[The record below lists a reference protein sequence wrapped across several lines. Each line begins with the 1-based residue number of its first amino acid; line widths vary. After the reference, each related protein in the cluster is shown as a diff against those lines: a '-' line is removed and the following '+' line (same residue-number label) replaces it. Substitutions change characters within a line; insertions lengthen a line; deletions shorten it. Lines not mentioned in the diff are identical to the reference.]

1 MHTKDK
7 ERTKIDKT
15 TFLHLSNFSDLSM
28 AEGAENVVENV
39 QVVIK
44 GDPIP
49 AGKYTVVACDIDTTG
64 KRLIDEVRKH
74 FFFQNGGLVKN
85 LSPTCFFLFILN
97 VDRPNCDILSKGSI
111 LAVCYSVN
119 ESQSGRTTTSP
130 SSHRDKSLLSH
141 VEGLA
146 HVQNCQDK
154 VGGCCVK

>member
-1 MHTKDK
+1 
-7 ERTKIDKT
+7 
-15 TFLHLSNFSDLSM
+15 M

-49 AGKYTVVACDIDTTG
+49 AGKYTIVACDIDTTG

-74 FFFQNGGLVKN
+74 FFFQNGGLVKI
-85 LSPTCFFLFILN
+85 LLKHAFLFILN

-119 ESQSGRTTTSP
+119 ES
-130 SSHRDKSLLSH
+130 
-141 VEGLA
+141 
-146 HVQNCQDK
+146 
-154 VGGCCVK
+154 